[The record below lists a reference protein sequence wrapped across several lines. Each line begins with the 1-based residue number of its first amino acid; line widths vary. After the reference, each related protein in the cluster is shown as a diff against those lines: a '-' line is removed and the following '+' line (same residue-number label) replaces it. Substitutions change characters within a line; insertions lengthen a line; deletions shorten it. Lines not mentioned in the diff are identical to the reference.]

1 MIFFFFG
8 FQGDGNFTLEA
19 ANQLYVAEKYQLTDE
34 FKQNL
39 NDNYG
44 ASGQN
49 VDFAVDAS
57 RTKIN
62 DWVEEFTQ
70 HKIKD
75 LLPEGCIFIK
85 KIISNT
91 FIYLFMYQ
99 YLSYS
104 TVIYIF

>member
-1 MIFFFFG
+1 
-8 FQGDGNFTLEA
+8 
-19 ANQLYVAEKYQLTDE
+19 
-34 FKQNL
+34 L

-44 ASGQN
+44 ASGQS

-75 LLPEGCIFIK
+75 LLPAGCFLIEKISQILNFYYYFRLLQLNPIQIKIRFFILRVGEFL
-85 KIISNT
+85 N
-91 FIYLFMYQ
+91 
-99 YLSYS
+99 
-104 TVIYIF
+104 